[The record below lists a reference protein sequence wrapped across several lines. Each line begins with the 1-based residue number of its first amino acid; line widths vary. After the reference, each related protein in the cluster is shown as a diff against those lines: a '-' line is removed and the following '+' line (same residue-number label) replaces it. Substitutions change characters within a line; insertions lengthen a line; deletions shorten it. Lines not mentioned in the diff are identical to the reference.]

1 MFLVGPRAPTLSEAA
16 QDLSFFQ
23 HYWLVI
29 VTIIVT
35 TIAMV
40 TIIVM
45 TINVI
50 VILTIIITSEHL
62 TVRLR
67 RSARK

>member
-29 VTIIVT
+29 VT

-45 TINVI
+45 IINAI

-67 RSARK
+67 RSARM